1 MTDKTVMLLDGN
13 SLMNR
18 AYYGLAGRQDLNASD
33 GTPTGAV
40 YAFLNMFLRYR
51 DLIQPDLIFALF
63 DRPEP
68 TFRHEVYNEY
78 KGDRKK
84 MPDDLALQM
93 PLAKELLDALGVKRY
108 EVPGYEADDL
118 IGTIANKA
126 VAQDYVVTIV
136 SGDRDTFQ
144 LINEKT
150 EVLMP
155 VSRRGLTQ
163 QEVINLEVL
172 ADRYGLIPEQIVDLK
187 ALMGDSSDGIPGI
200 AGVGEKT
207 ALKLLHEYGDLETVL
222 ANSDQ
227 IKGVLGKR
235 IQAEEDMARLSYD
248 LARIELAVPIPD
260 LPENFTDISS
270 EQSDSE
276 LLQFFLRLGF
286 KSMIPRFGLER
297 ALADWSIKL
306 SQDSSITGQEQIEC
320 SSKEEFLQC
329 SKEQEIVIA
338 WEEQNDHV
346 VSLIS
351 SEGCVIYLSGAD
363 AANFLSELSEKKFTI
378 WDYKYFL
385 RRFQQK
391 AYKNPP
397 FDLKIAAYLLDQME
411 GQIQLESVLSRTL
424 ASDYRPYPLMD
435 RVTGTQISLL
445 ESLEHQPALTAAE
458 QSRIFYRAQQ
468 MIAARNKQEKMAV
481 DLKLER
487 LLALEFSLAGVLA
500 DMEAKGITLDQA
512 ELKSQTDRM
521 AADISVLEDE
531 IFALAGHE
539 FNLNS
544 PKQLGIVLFEELGL
558 PPGRKTKTGQYS
570 TAADELEVLQFSH
583 QIIPLILEHRSLSK
597 LKSTFLDGLSQAVD
611 VDGRVRT
618 SYHQTLTSTG
628 RLSSSNPNLQN
639 IPIRTKRG
647 REIRNIFVAA
657 PGYILLDADY
667 AQIELRILAHLSQ
680 DPNLLQAF
688 ADDIDVHKATA
699 SSLFSVPV
707 AEVNAEQRDIAKTVN
722 FSIVYG
728 ISDFGLAR
736 DLGISIAKA
745 HDYIA
750 AYDARYQKV
759 REWLNNTIKL
769 AYDQGYVET
778 LLGRRRYVT
787 ELKSS
792 DTNVRNFGERAAA
805 NAPVQGTAADLIKL
819 AMVRIHDAFIEN
831 NLDAHLVLQ
840 VHDELLVEASIQDAG
855 AAAKILQESMVEAMS
870 LSVPLVAEVASGQ
883 SWGGIKV

>member
-1 MTDKTVMLLDGN
+1 MLLDGN

-18 AYYGLAGRQDLNASD
+18 AYYGLAGRQNLNSAD

-68 TFRHEVYNEY
+68 TFRHEMYREY

-84 MPDDLALQM
+84 MPDELVLQM

-108 EVPGYEADDL
+108 EVSGYEADDL
-118 IGTIANKA
+118 IGTMAHIAVEQGYK
-126 VAQDYVVTIV
+126 VTIV

-144 LINEKT
+144 LINKNT

-155 VSRRGLTQ
+155 VSRSGLTQ

-172 ADRYGLIPEQIVDLK
+172 ADRYGLIPEQVVDLK

-200 AGVGEKT
+200 KGVGEKT
-207 ALKLLHEYGDLETVL
+207 ALKLLHEHGNLETVL
-222 ANSDQ
+222 ANADQ
-227 IKGVLGKR
+227 INGALGEKIR
-235 IQAEEDMARLSYD
+235 AEEDMARLSYD
-248 LARIELAVPIPD
+248 LAKIELAVPIPD
-260 LPENFTDISS
+260 LPEYLTDINFR
-270 EQSDSE
+270 QSDSE
-276 LLQFFLRLGF
+276 LLQFFLRLDF
-286 KSMIPRFGLER
+286 KSMIPRFGLEQ

-306 SQDSSITGQEQIEC
+306 SRDSSITGKEQTEF
-320 SSKEEFLQC
+320 SNKEEFLLHC
-329 SKEQEIVIA
+329 KDQEIVIA

-351 SEGCVIYLSGAD
+351 SEGCVMHLPGAD
-363 AANFLSELSEKKFTI
+363 AVKFLSELSDRKLTI
-378 WDYKYFL
+378 WDYKNFL
-385 RRFQQK
+385 RQFKQK
-391 AYKNPP
+391 AYKKPP

-424 ASDYRPYPLMD
+424 ASDYQPYPLFEHVAD
-435 RVTGTQISLL
+435 AQISLL
-445 ESLEHQPALTAAE
+445 EGLEHQTALTEAE

-468 MIAARNKQEKMAV
+468 MIAVRNKQEKMAV

-512 ELKSQTDRM
+512 ELRSQTDRM
-521 AADISVLEDE
+521 ATDISVLEEE
-531 IFALAGHE
+531 IFTLAGHE

-570 TAADELEVLQFSH
+570 TAADELEALQFSH
-583 QIIPLILEHRSLSK
+583 PIIPLILEHRSLSK
-597 LKSTFLDGLSQAVD
+597 LKSTFLEGLSQAVD
-611 VDGRVRT
+611 ADGRVRT

-688 ADDIDVHKATA
+688 AEDIDVHKATA

-736 DLGISIAKA
+736 DLGISIGKA

-778 LLGRRRYVT
+778 LLGRRRYVA

-805 NAPVQGTAADLIKL
+805 NAPVQGTAADLIKI
-819 AMVRIHDAFIEN
+819 AMVRIHDAFIKN

-840 VHDELLVEASIQDAG
+840 VHDELLVEASIQDAET
-855 AAAKILQESMVEAMS
+855 AAKILQESMVDAMS

-883 SWGGIKV
+883 SWGEIKA

>member
-18 AYYGLAGRQDLNASD
+18 AYYGLAGRQNLNSAD

-68 TFRHEVYNEY
+68 TFRHEMYREY

-84 MPDDLALQM
+84 MPDDLVLQM

-108 EVPGYEADDL
+108 EVSGYEADDL
-118 IGTIANKA
+118 IGTMAHIAVEQGYK
-126 VAQDYVVTIV
+126 VTIV

-144 LINEKT
+144 LINKNT

-155 VSRRGLTQ
+155 VSRSGLTQ

-172 ADRYGLIPEQIVDLK
+172 ADRYGLIPEQVIDLK

-200 AGVGEKT
+200 KGIGEKT
-207 ALKLLHEYGDLETVL
+207 ALKLLHEHGNLEKVL
-222 ANSDQ
+222 ANADQ
-227 IKGVLGKR
+227 INGVLGEKIR
-235 IQAEEDMARLSYD
+235 AEKDMARLSYD
-248 LARIELAVPIPD
+248 LAKIELAVPIPD
-260 LPENFTDISS
+260 LPEYLTDINFK
-270 EQSDSE
+270 QSDSE
-276 LLQFFLRLGF
+276 LLQFFLRLDF
-286 KSMIPRFGLER
+286 KSMIPRFGLEQ
-297 ALADWSIKL
+297 ALADWRIKL
-306 SQDSSITGQEQIEC
+306 SRDSSIKGKEKIEC
-320 SSKEEFLQC
+320 GSKEEFLRQC
-329 SKEQEIVIA
+329 KDQEIVIA
-338 WEEQNDHV
+338 WEELNDHV

-351 SEGCVIYLSGAD
+351 SEGCVIHLPGAD
-363 AANFLSELSEKKFTI
+363 AVNFISELSDRALTI
-378 WDYKYFL
+378 WDYKNFL
-385 RRFQQK
+385 RRFQQR
-391 AYKNPP
+391 AYKKPP
-397 FDLKIAAYLLDQME
+397 FDIKIAAYLLDQME

-424 ASDYRPYPLMD
+424 APDYQPYPLVEHVAD
-435 RVTGTQISLL
+435 AQISLL
-445 ESLEHQPALTAAE
+445 EDLEHQSALTEAE

-468 MIAARNKQEKMAV
+468 MIAARNKQEKMAG

-500 DMEAKGITLDQA
+500 DMEAKGITLDRA

-521 AADISVLEDE
+521 ATDISALEDE
-531 IFALAGHE
+531 VFALADHE

-544 PKQLGIVLFEELGL
+544 PKQLGSVLFEELGL

-570 TAADELEVLQFSH
+570 TAADELEALQFSH
-583 QIIPLILEHRSLSK
+583 PIIPLILEHRSLSK
-597 LKSTFLDGLSQAVD
+597 LKSTFLEGLSQAVGA
-611 VDGRVRT
+611 DGRVRT

-736 DLGISIAKA
+736 DLGISIGKA

-778 LLGRRRYVT
+778 ILGRRRYVA

-805 NAPVQGTAADLIKL
+805 NAPVQGTAADLIKI
-819 AMVRIHDAFIEN
+819 AMVRIHDAFIKN

-840 VHDELLVEASIQDAG
+840 VHDELLVEASVQDAKT
-855 AAAKILQESMVEAMS
+855 AAKILQESMVEAMS

-883 SWGGIKV
+883 SWGEIKA